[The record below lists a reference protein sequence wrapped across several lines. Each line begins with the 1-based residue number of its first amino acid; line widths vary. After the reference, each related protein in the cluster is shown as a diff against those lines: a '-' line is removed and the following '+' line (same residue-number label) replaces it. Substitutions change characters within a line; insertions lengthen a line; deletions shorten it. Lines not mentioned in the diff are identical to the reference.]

1 MRAAI
6 LTSYD
11 EPLTIEDLEPRPLG
25 PRDMR
30 VRIDACGVCH
40 SDLTIAR
47 GGMPIPLPAILGHE
61 GAGTVLE
68 VGGDVRRAA
77 PGDRVIITGNHCGTC
92 AACLAGQVRQCQAA
106 AESAMVPKGRRADGT
121 DVIGLGGMG
130 LYADELPMHE
140 TQVLTVDSPLPAEQL
155 ALIGCAVAT
164 GAGAALFT
172 AKVQPASTVA
182 IIGLGGVGL
191 SAVQGARICGASRIF
206 VIDPVATKRDQA
218 AQLGATDLVD
228 PGDGDPVQQVRD
240 ATGGVGVDYAFEVVG
255 RPELMVQ
262 AYELTRRNGTVVIV
276 GMAKA
281 TDTLTLPALP
291 LMTEGKRLLGSF
303 MGGTDIPRDY
313 PKLIRLAESGQ
324 LDVGAL
330 VTRTIALDDVNDA
343 MRAMEAGEVI
353 RSVIA

>member
-1 MRAAI
+1 MRAAV

-11 EPLTIEDLEPRPLG
+11 EPFTVEDLEPRPLG
-25 PRDMR
+25 AREAR

-61 GAGTVLE
+61 GAGTVIE
-68 VGGDVRRAA
+68 VGAGVQRVA
-77 PGDRVIITGNHCGTC
+77 PGDRVIVAGNHCGTC
-92 AACLAGQVRQCQAA
+92 AACVAGQVRQCHAA
-106 AESAMVPKGRRADGT
+106 AESAMVPKGRRSDGS

-130 LYADELPMHE
+130 LYVDELPMHE
-140 TQVLTVDSPLPAEQL
+140 TQLLRVESSLPATQL

-172 AKVQPASTVA
+172 AQVRPASTVA
-182 IIGLGGVGL
+182 VIGLGGVGI

-206 VIDPVATKRDQA
+206 VIDPVAAKREQA
-218 AQLGATDLVD
+218 AALGATDLVD
-228 PGDGDPVQQVRD
+228 PADGDPVQQVRD
-240 ATGGVGVDYAFEVVG
+240 ATSGAGVDYAFEVVG

-262 AYELTRRNGTVVIV
+262 AYKLARRNGTVVIV
-276 GMAKA
+276 GMARA

-303 MGGTDIPRDY
+303 MGGTDIARDY
-313 PKLIRLAESGQ
+313 PKLIRLAESGL

-330 VTRTIALDDVNDA
+330 VTRTIALDEINDA
-343 MRAMEAGEVI
+343 MRAMEAGEVV
-353 RSVIA
+353 RSVIV